1 MADFKALLAKVADGE
16 TLSQSD
22 SAQAFEIVMSGEASP
37 TQIGAFLMGL
47 RLRGETV
54 DEITGAAH
62 IMRSKV
68 IGVEAS
74 AGAIDTCG
82 TGGDAKGTFNISTCA
97 ALVAAGAGLIV
108 AKHGNRSVSSKSGSA
123 DVLSALGVNLDLTP
137 ERVASCIAQAGIGF
151 LFAPHHHAAMKHV
164 APVRQELGLPTIF
177 NLLGPLA
184 NPAGAKRQVIGVF
197 ARRWVAPLAHVSR
210 NLGFEHVWV
219 VHGSDGL
226 DELTT
231 TGVSHVAE
239 LKSGDVREFEVTP
252 EDAGLK
258 RAAVEDLAGGD
269 PRINAQAIR
278 EVLAGKPSA
287 FRDVVIFN
295 AAAALIVGE
304 KARTLQEA
312 ASMAANAIDGG
323 GAAERL
329 EKLIAISNAGNNGSN
344 SRSYNQL

>member
-258 RAAVEDLAGGD
+258 RAAAEDLAGGD

-329 EKLIAISNAGNNGSN
+329 EKLISISNA
-344 SRSYNQL
+344 